1 MRWRRVRS
9 KHVRDQRGGSAGG
22 LGGLPIPVGK
32 AGLPVVVLGLLAFL
46 LVRFLGGGAGLD
58 VPGID
63 QLPQAG
69 PAAGQSIPPEADP
82 DRDLVAFVSFV
93 LDDAQASWER
103 QFARAGEH
111 YTPADLILFTQATQS
126 GCGSATS
133 DVGPFYCPPD
143 QTVYLD
149 LEFFRELHRSFGAPG
164 DFAQAY
170 VITHEI
176 GHHIQNLLGVSGR
189 VRALQEQNP
198 DEANELSIRLELQ
211 ADCLAGVW
219 GYTARQRG
227 ILEPGDLEEG
237 LGAAAA
243 VGDDRIQRKATGTT
257 HPESWT
263 HGSGEQRTR
272 WFSRGF
278 QSGNPDSCDTFAGEV

>member
-9 KHVRDQRGGSAGG
+9 KHVRDQRGAAPGGSAFPV
-22 LGGLPIPVGK
+22 PIGK
-32 AGLPVVVLGLLAFL
+32 AGLPVAILALLAFL
-46 LVRFLGGGAGLD
+46 LVRVLGGGAGLD
-58 VPGID
+58 VPGIE
-63 QLPQAG
+63 QLPQAV
-69 PAAGQSIPPEADP
+69 PEAGQSIPPEADP
-82 DRDLVAFVSFV
+82 DRDLVGFVSFV
-93 LDDAQASWER
+93 LDDVQESWDG
-103 QFARAGEH
+103 QFVRAGER
-111 YTPADLILFTQATQS
+111 YRPADLVLFSQATQS

-149 LEFFRELHRSFGAPG
+149 LDFLRELHRSFGAPG

-176 GHHIQNLLGVSGR
+176 GHHVQNLLGVSDR
-189 VRALQEQNP
+189 VRELQEQRP

-219 GYTARQRG
+219 GFTARQRG
-227 ILEPGDLEEG
+227 ILEPGDVEEG
-237 LGAAAA
+237 LAAAAA
-243 VGDDRIQRKATGTT
+243 VGDDRIQRKATGST

-263 HGSGEQRTR
+263 HGSSEQRTR

-278 QSGNPDSCDTFAGEV
+278 RSGDPDSCDTFAGEV

>member
-9 KHVRDQRGGSAGG
+9 KHVRDQRGASPGGSSF
-22 LGGLPIPVGK
+22 PIPIGK
-32 AGLPVVVLGLLAFL
+32 ASLPVVVLGLLAFL
-46 LVRFLGGGAGLD
+46 LVRVLGGGAGLD

-63 QLPQAG
+63 QLPQAA
-69 PAAGQSIPPEADP
+69 PEAGQSIPPEADP

-93 LDDAQASWER
+93 LDDAQASWEQ
-103 QFARAGEH
+103 QFARAGEN
-111 YTPADLILFTQATQS
+111 YTPADLVLFSQATQS

-133 DVGPFYCPPD
+133 EVGPFYCPRD

-176 GHHIQNLLGVSGR
+176 GHHVQNLLGVSGR

-219 GYTARQRG
+219 GFAARQRG
-227 ILEPGDLEEG
+227 VLEPGDLEEG